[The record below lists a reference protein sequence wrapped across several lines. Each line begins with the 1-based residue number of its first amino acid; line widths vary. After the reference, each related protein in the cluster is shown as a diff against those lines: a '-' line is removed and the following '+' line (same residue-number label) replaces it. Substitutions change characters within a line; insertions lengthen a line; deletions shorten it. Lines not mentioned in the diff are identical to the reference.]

1 MKKIISLLLALV
13 LTLSACSV
21 ALAADVVLRP
31 GDKGDAVKEVQTLLT
46 SYGYYSG
53 KINGSYNTATTTAV
67 RNFQRYNSLT
77 VDGKVGP
84 KTMAVLKS
92 GNAVSAPLKPNE
104 TNNSASVKMVQTLLR
119 DLGYYNGKIDGKY
132 GKATIA
138 AVKMFQKYNELP
150 IDGKVGE
157 DTLNRMK
164 SSAAIKAPVNQKD
177 SYSTEN
183 KHIQERLK
191 YYGYYTGKIDGIYG
205 SGTIAAVKAFQRA
218 NGLPETGVADEATQ
232 RALFSESAVKSDR
245 PKCMYMLK
253 ISVDDQRVYAYKW
266 VNGSYSQLVRTMK
279 CSTGKNATPTPKGT
293 FQNGTGPGARWHYFK
308 KFKCWAQYAYYI
320 EGDIMF
326 HSVLYK
332 EKDGPVTQ
340 SSVNNLGRKASHGC
354 IRLSVED
361 AKWINQ
367 NCPRNT
373 KIIVY

>member
-1 MKKIISLLLALV
+1 MYK
-13 LTLSACSV
+13 
-21 ALAADVVLRP
+21 R
-31 GDKGDAVKEVQTLLT
+31 Q
-46 SYGYYSG
+46 
-53 KINGSYNTATTTAV
+53 AV

-164 SSAAIKAPVNQKD
+164 SSAAINAPVNQKD

-205 SGTIAAVKAFQRA
+205 SGTICLLYTSPSPR
-218 NGLPETGVADEATQ
+218 D
-232 RALFSESAVKSDR
+232 
-245 PKCMYMLK
+245 
-253 ISVDDQRVYAYKW
+253 
-266 VNGSYSQLVRTMK
+266 
-279 CSTGKNATPTPKGT
+279 CS
-293 FQNGTGPGARWHYFK
+293 
-308 KFKCWAQYAYYI
+308 
-320 EGDIMF
+320 
-326 HSVLYK
+326 
-332 EKDGPVTQ
+332 
-340 SSVNNLGRKASHGC
+340 
-354 IRLSVED
+354 
-361 AKWINQ
+361 
-367 NCPRNT
+367 
-373 KIIVY
+373 

>member
-157 DTLNRMK
+157 DT
-164 SSAAIKAPVNQKD
+164 A
-177 SYSTEN
+177 
-183 KHIQERLK
+183 
-191 YYGYYTGKIDGIYG
+191 
-205 SGTIAAVKAFQRA
+205 
-218 NGLPETGVADEATQ
+218 
-232 RALFSESAVKSDR
+232 
-245 PKCMYMLK
+245 
-253 ISVDDQRVYAYKW
+253 
-266 VNGSYSQLVRTMK
+266 
-279 CSTGKNATPTPKGT
+279 
-293 FQNGTGPGARWHYFK
+293 
-308 KFKCWAQYAYYI
+308 
-320 EGDIMF
+320 
-326 HSVLYK
+326 
-332 EKDGPVTQ
+332 
-340 SSVNNLGRKASHGC
+340 
-354 IRLSVED
+354 
-361 AKWINQ
+361 
-367 NCPRNT
+367 
-373 KIIVY
+373 

>member
-205 SGTIAAVKAFQRA
+205 SGE
-218 NGLPETGVADEATQ
+218 GLPARQ
-232 RALFSESAVKSDR
+232 RPEGGRRGRPPDAGQAGFQQRRFQEGRRPGDR
-245 PKCMYMLK
+245 CGHPPHP
-253 ISVDDQRVYAYKW
+253 A
-266 VNGSYSQLVRTMK
+266 
-279 CSTGKNATPTPKGT
+279 
-293 FQNGTGPGARWHYFK
+293 
-308 KFKCWAQYAYYI
+308 
-320 EGDIMF
+320 
-326 HSVLYK
+326 
-332 EKDGPVTQ
+332 
-340 SSVNNLGRKASHGC
+340 
-354 IRLSVED
+354 
-361 AKWINQ
+361 
-367 NCPRNT
+367 PRR
-373 KIIVY
+373 